1 MLSKKKKKKSYM
13 KQIHK
18 TVPHKTKQHNMKQ
31 SKSNSRSLTSPSPD
45 FSIFLNCL
53 NRPIKKLHRKLSRNH
68 QFKEHDIRMDRS
80 IIHSQQVFP
89 SVSIIRVATVPRAQT
104 ARPSLQRNERALVYF
119 FVCAIRAGDQG
130 VLTYQAVYK

>member
-89 SVSIIRVATVPRAQT
+89 SVSIIRDLITHLFWLSTEAVAFSPRPHPYLPCFAPLS
-104 ARPSLQRNERALVYF
+104 RERLSLHCSPN
-119 FVCAIRAGDQG
+119 
-130 VLTYQAVYK
+130 